1 MLDWAISGPASA
13 TFEAPLASATFVAP
27 FDICWDWW
35 GMDVKDQ
42 KKRQG
47 EEWERGTEFVRGKI
61 VGVYYRCKGRPGSVK
76 DGEWVADIE

>member
-1 MLDWAISGPASA
+1 
-13 TFEAPLASATFVAP
+13 
-27 FDICWDWW
+27 
-35 GMDVKDQ
+35 MDVKDQ